1 MMENRLLR
9 MTMRKKHI
17 LQHKKTHLKKETYT
31 DRLKTIGKK
40 VGFATIFTNT
50 TRKGALPKKAS
61 IHTVKKTA
69 IKMAL
74 KRSTNNRQYIQTLRV
89 LYSL

>member
-40 VGFATIFTNT
+40 VGFATIFMDI
-50 TRKGALPKKAS
+50 TRRGPYLKKPPSTKLKG
-61 IHTVKKTA
+61 
-69 IKMAL
+69 
-74 KRSTNNRQYIQTLRV
+74 QQ
-89 LYSL
+89 